1 MDCRQGQA
9 KKGFWRMEMKIRASN
24 TWGEIAGTR
33 CFERLEHASGTH
45 QGAHWAHRAMLR
57 RCAPS
62 VESIHGGHQSL
73 CEPPLPCN
81 VSSDDASYNE
91 NVS

>member
-33 CFERLEHASGTH
+33 CFERLERILWG
-45 QGAHWAHRAMLR
+45 
-57 RCAPS
+57 CAPS